1 MQIIFVPTPTQASSE
16 INRLRSTL
24 IGPFPSKVVICSAS
38 SATRDLIHN
47 ILKGF
52 DVTLLPNL
60 DPVHS
65 HLERY
70 RWDDRL
76 DFLILDD
83 QFQTQIVDVIQILRW
98 SNTPALRNTKIV
110 HLYTPTAQSLS
121 ETVAIGGNPNVAK
134 IIKPPRKARILQV
147 LGELKGLAPVPP
159 SPVVAT
165 DPPHR
170 MLVGNILVAEGAVIP
185 NHMLSHCSLCS
196 R

>member
-1 MQIIFVPTPTQASSE
+1 M
-16 INRLRSTL
+16 
-24 IGPFPSKVVICSAS
+24 
-38 SATRDLIHN
+38 HN

-52 DVTLLPNL
+52 EVTLLPNL
-60 DPVHS
+60 DAVHS

-70 RWDDRL
+70 RLDDRL

-121 ETVAIGGNPNVAK
+121 ETAAIGGNLSVAK

-147 LGELKGLAPVPP
+147 LGELKGLAPSTPP
-159 SPVVAT
+159 SPAIT
-165 DPPHR
+165 THAAADSPHR
-170 MLVGNILVAEGAVIP
+170 ILFGNILVAEGAVIP
-185 NHMLSHCSLCS
+185 NCMLSHCLSCS